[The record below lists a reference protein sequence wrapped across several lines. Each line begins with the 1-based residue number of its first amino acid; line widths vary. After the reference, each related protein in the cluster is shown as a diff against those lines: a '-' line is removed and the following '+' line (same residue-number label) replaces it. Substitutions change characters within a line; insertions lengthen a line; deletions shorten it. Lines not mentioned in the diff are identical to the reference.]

1 MARLPTA
8 QDFGARPTPR
18 SQRTVVPIRAGVA
31 EAVNVLVRGGT
42 IYSPIKL
49 DDGVNVAY
57 YAGPDELLVSGY
69 LWEENRQQLAFKPLT
84 MVQAHGRGL
93 VIGFAADPNYR
104 AYLDGLNTIFLN
116 AVFRGPARARP
127 PVLRR
132 QE

>member
-1 MARLPTA
+1 MSAPLTRGGRSPAPSQRPRKAGGRLPTKA
-8 QDFGARPTPR
+8 RAIYTPLTLDNGQNPAVLLGA
-18 SQRTVVPIRAGVA
+18 
-31 EAVNVLVRGGT
+31 
-42 IYSPIKL
+42 
-49 DDGVNVAY
+49 
-57 YAGPDELLVSGY
+57 DELVAGGY
-69 LWEENRQQLAFKPLT
+69 MWEENRQQLAFKPLT